1 MIENLNYYCSLVK
14 WFIMGG
20 VRPLNIDNEQLSEKD
35 NKVYANWSKAE
46 YQSHFSNAASNVGL
60 MNEAREYWNEQPL
73 EYRKKKE
80 KQWEKRNGKNWRKHV
95 VL

>member
-1 MIENLNYYCSLVK
+1 ME
-14 WFIMGG
+14 
-20 VRPLNIDNEQLSEKD
+20 
-35 NKVYANWSKAE
+35 AE
-46 YQSHFSNAASNVGL
+46 YQSHFSNAASNLGL

-80 KQWEKRNGKNWRKHV
+80 KQWEKRYGKNWRKHV

>member
-1 MIENLNYYCSLVK
+1 
-14 WFIMGG
+14 MGG
-20 VRPLNIDNEQLSEKD
+20 IRPVTNDNKRLSKKD
-35 NKVYANWSKAE
+35 NKVYANWLKTE

-60 MNEAREYWNEQPL
+60 MNEGREYWNEQPL